1 MTQWLKSDAGG
12 VVETEELLWI
22 LLTPAE
28 IFRILGSD
36 FVWAAFAWEEG
47 LGRKSLDY
55 IKSLYIYIYN
65 QHLQIYRRTDNCCH
79 FSLIL
84 VLRLSASGFA
94 A

>member
-1 MTQWLKSDAGG
+1 MLEEL
-12 VVETEELLWI
+12 VETEELLWI

-55 IKSLYIYIYN
+55 TN
-65 QHLQIYRRTDNCCH
+65 R
-79 FSLIL
+79 
-84 VLRLSASGFA
+84 
-94 A
+94 

>member
-1 MTQWLKSDAGG
+1 MLEEL
-12 VVETEELLWI
+12 VETEELLWI

-28 IFRILGSD
+28 IFRILGFD

-55 IKSLYIYIYN
+55 IKSLYS
-65 QHLQIYRRTDNCCH
+65 QHLQTYRLTFNCCH
-79 FSLIL
+79 FSFIL